1 MPRVSV
7 VIPVYGV
14 EQFVEVCV
22 RSVLE
27 QSYEDFE
34 VIIVNDKSP
43 DRSLEIC
50 ESIDDPRI
58 RIVTHLENRGLAGAR
73 NTGIRHAKGEY
84 IALLDSDDLWE
95 KNKLEAHVEHLDA
108 NPKVGVSFSRS
119 AFIDE
124 QGTHLNTYQMPKLT
138 DISVAHLMCRN
149 PVGNGSAPVIRR
161 EVFEEIATMENIHGI
176 EEPHFFDD
184 SFRQSEDIECWIRIA
199 ATTEW
204 QFEGL

>member
-50 ESIDDPRI
+50 EAIKDPRI

-73 NTGIRHAKGEY
+73 NTGIRHARGEY
-84 IALLDSDDLWE
+84 IAMLDSDDLWK
-95 KNKLEAHVEHLDA
+95 KNKL
-108 NPKVGVSFSRS
+108 
-119 AFIDE
+119 
-124 QGTHLNTYQMPKLT
+124 
-138 DISVAHLMCRN
+138 
-149 PVGNGSAPVIRR
+149 
-161 EVFEEIATMENIHGI
+161 NI
-176 EEPHFFDD
+176 F
-184 SFRQSEDIECWIRIA
+184 A
-199 ATTEW
+199 
-204 QFEGL
+204 